1 MKRDYLF
8 LRIFLLFGTV
18 LMMVVGLSNN
28 ATVAAPREIKVSVGK
43 KNVFVVAKS
52 KTPEIHVKAGEVI
65 ILTFAISKRED
76 DVSHTFTVNEFK
88 DQGWDIQLGEGTK
101 SYKLVVPDKPGTYEF
116 ICAIKCGPGHDDMKG
131 KLIIE

>member
-1 MKRDYLF
+1 MKRQQ
-8 LRIFLLFGTV
+8 FLLFG
-18 LMMVVGLSNN
+18 MVALVIMGLS
-28 ATVAAPREIKVSVGK
+28 VSLLSAPREIKISVGN
-43 KNVFVVAKS
+43 KNVFVVSGS
-52 KTPEIHVKAGEVI
+52 KTPEIHVKAGEVVL
-65 ILTFAISKRED
+65 LTFTISKRKE

-88 DQGWDIQLGEGTK
+88 DQGWDIQLEEGKK